1 MVKKSEKRIFGV
13 GKMITDKQINAAL
26 ARLLVRLDKLET
38 EVGLT
43 IFTLQELSDEIY
55 QSRILQPRLK
65 HG

>member
-1 MVKKSEKRIFGV
+1 
-13 GKMITDKQINAAL
+13 MITDKQINAAL
-26 ARLLVRLDKLET
+26 ARLLVRFDKLET
-38 EVGLT
+38 EVGLA